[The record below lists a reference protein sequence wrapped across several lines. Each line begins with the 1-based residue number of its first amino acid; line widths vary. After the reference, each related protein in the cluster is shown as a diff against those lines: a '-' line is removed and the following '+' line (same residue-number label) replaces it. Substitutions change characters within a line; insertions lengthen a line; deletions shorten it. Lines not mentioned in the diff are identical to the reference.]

1 MERNLIS
8 ACAFIPVRFKNMTLP
23 AELPVDKYNL
33 APWENILN
41 LKESTQTKR
50 EVKMTV
56 LQIRRGNRDN
66 LGMNSPISS

>member
-1 MERNLIS
+1 MERNFIS
-8 ACAFIPVRFKNMTLP
+8 ACAFIPVRLKNMTLP

-33 APWENILN
+33 AQWENILN

-66 LGMNSPISS
+66 LGIISPISS